1 MVVVA
6 TDDPRIV
13 AAVESFGG
21 KAIMTRRDHPSGTD
35 RIAEVARSMDADLYV
50 NVQGDEPLVDPAGLD
65 LLIKL
70 MERDS
75 GAGMATLAVPLT
87 DEAAY
92 NDPNCVKLVC
102 DNRGRA
108 LYFSRSPVPH
118 VRNGQPNLAGRPSPF
133 LQHLGVYA
141 YRKTVLLQ
149 LAQLPPSPLEELERL
164 EQLRA
169 LSNGIGI
176 QVGLVNQAARGV
188 DTFEDYQ
195 RFVQE
200 YSGQK
205 IRLRRAA

>member
-1 MVVVA
+1 MQ
-6 TDDPRIV
+6 
-13 AAVESFGG
+13 ESTT
-21 KAIMTRRDHPSGTD
+21 A
-35 RIAEVARSMDADLYV
+35 
-50 NVQGDEPLVDPAGLD
+50 N
-65 LLIKL
+65 
-70 MERDS
+70 
-75 GAGMATLAVPLT
+75 
-87 DEAAY
+87 
-92 NDPNCVKLVC
+92 PNCVKLVC

-118 VRNGQPNLAGRPSPF
+118 VRDERPNFAGRPSPF

-176 QVGLVNQAARGV
+176 QVGLVTQSGRGV
-188 DTFEDYQ
+188 DTFDDYQ

-200 YSGQK
+200 YSGLK